1 MTVAEYCK
9 KRQRSD
15 TTLKLISRLRLY
27 SNDDDYILGVLAES
41 SSDED
46 RQLIIDFIEQGENV
60 TYETIIL
67 FSLEIGLQRDKLLV
81 NE

>member
-15 TTLKLISRLRLY
+15 TTLKLISRLRQY
-27 SNDDDYILGVLAES
+27 SNDDYILGVLAES
-41 SSDED
+41 SFDED

-60 TYETIIL
+60 SYETIIL
-67 FSLEIGLQRDKLLV
+67 FSLEIGLQRDKYLV

>member
-15 TTLKLISRLRLY
+15 TTLKLISILRQY

-41 SSDED
+41 SFDE
-46 RQLIIDFIEQGENV
+46 E
-60 TYETIIL
+60 YEH
-67 FSLEIGLQRDKLLV
+67 FW
-81 NE
+81 